1 MQERFRTNISKAKGL
16 GSAHDGVHHWLAQR
30 FSSVLVTLI
39 MIWMVCLIICV
50 VGKPFSEVIEII
62 KKPYNVL
69 AVCLFAI
76 SSFYHANL
84 GMQVIIEDYVR
95 CRAMRLFFLYSTQ
108 LISIITTSAVVV
120 AMLYL
125 MTL

>member
-1 MQERFRTNISKAKGL
+1 MQERFRTNIAKAKGL

-30 FSSVLVTLI
+30 FSSVLVTLT
-39 MIWMVCLIICV
+39 MIWMVCLIVSI

-62 KKPYNVL
+62 KRPYNVL
-69 AVCLFAI
+69 AISLFTI

-95 CRAMRLFFLYSTQ
+95 CRMMRLFFLYSTKI
-108 LISIITTSAVVV
+108 ISIVTTAAVVV
-120 AMLYL
+120 STIYL